1 MSDQSPTL
9 ADFVQLG
16 ELFFHIQNPQAAYVE
31 SYLADIPEFLSLLQR
46 CNLVQSLTAS
56 KQLDGIKL
64 SYLRRSSRIIPNQV
78 NELTTL
84 TRSIRDTL
92 YEELKTHQVAITKNA
107 AIPEVICDLASR
119 LEVSNLQPHQEA
131 LRNDIVQ
138 CLNVEAYRP
147 AIVVSW
153 ALGFD
158 LLRWWI
164 FSDSKRL
171 DDFNLILEQRTRNK
185 TVRQIIYYSDFF
197 NENESFVLQLCRDSA
212 GSLQKFTGKT
222 FRLLENLLDD
232 RNAFAH
238 ANFDNATEHEAKSYI
253 ERLFRVLTGSPFTTT
268 ERRSEERI

>member
-1 MSDQSPTL
+1 MSDRSPTL
-9 ADFVQLG
+9 VDFVQLG
-16 ELFFHIQNPQAAYVE
+16 EFFFHIQNPQAAYIQ
-31 SYLADIPEFLSLLQR
+31 SYLSDIPEFLSLLQR

-64 SYLRRSSRIIPNQV
+64 SYLRRSARIIPNQV

-84 TRSIRDTL
+84 SRSIRDTL
-92 YEELKTHQVAITKNA
+92 YEELRTHQVIITKNST
-107 AIPEVICDLASR
+107 IPEVLIDLATR
-119 LEVSNLQPHQEA
+119 LGLSNLQPHQEA
-131 LRNDIVQ
+131 LRNDIIQ
-138 CLNVEAYRP
+138 CLKVEAYRP

-164 FSDSKRL
+164 FSDPNRL
-171 DDFNLILEQRTRNK
+171 ADFNLILEQRTQNK
-185 TVRQIIYYSDFF
+185 VVRQIHHYPDFF
-197 NENESFVLQLCRDSA
+197 NENESFVLQLCRDST

-238 ANFDNATEHEAKSYI
+238 ANFADATEHEAKSYI
-253 ERLFRVLTGSPFTTT
+253 ERLFRVLSGSPF
-268 ERRSEERI
+268 S